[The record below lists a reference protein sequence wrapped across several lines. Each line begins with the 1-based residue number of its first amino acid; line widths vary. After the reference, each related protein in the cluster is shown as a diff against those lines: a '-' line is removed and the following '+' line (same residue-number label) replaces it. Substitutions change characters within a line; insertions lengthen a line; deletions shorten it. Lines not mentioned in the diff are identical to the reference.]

1 MSIAA
6 ASPSATLLDRVFMA
20 ISFRTA
26 AEVLYI
32 LAVILLAASPAVLAP
47 DQTDRR
53 EPIGAPM

>member
-1 MSIAA
+1 
-6 ASPSATLLDRVFMA
+6 MA

-32 LAVILLAASPAVLAP
+32 LAVILRAASPAVLAP

>member
-1 MSIAA
+1 
-6 ASPSATLLDRVFMA
+6 MA

-53 EPIGAPM
+53 EPIGGANVAVSQLSG